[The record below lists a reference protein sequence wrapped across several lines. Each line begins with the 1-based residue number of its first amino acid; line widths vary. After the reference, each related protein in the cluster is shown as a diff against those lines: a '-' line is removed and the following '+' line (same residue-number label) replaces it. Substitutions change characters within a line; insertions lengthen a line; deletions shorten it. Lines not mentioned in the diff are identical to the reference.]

1 MLTFSFFYAII
12 KENIPK
18 YIAYLG
24 MKFYEEEIMQSKIKR
39 IFTVGTATVMLLSGM
54 TIFSTTGSA
63 AQNMTAEDITENMT
77 IGWNIGNSLDATGS
91 YNHETSW
98 GNPKVTKELI
108 DAVKAKGFNTIRIPT
123 TWYPEV
129 TTSTDENDNPVY
141 TIKEEWMNRV
151 KEVVDY
157 AYDQGMYVIL
167 NIHHEEWINRSD
179 FPTAYEEMS
188 ERLKQMWT
196 QIATYFKDYDQH
208 LIFEGMNEPR
218 QTGASYE
225 WQGNVECYEVVNK
238 LDADF
243 VETVRSIDSPYQNTR
258 LLMIP
263 SYAASAYASSYSSLK
278 VPDDDYV
285 AVSLHAY
292 APYDFAMGDGDHT
305 TFSNKNKSDLDT
317 LFSDIQYYFTDK
329 DIPVVMGEFSAS
341 NFNNTDAR
349 CDWATYYLTW
359 TKKLGIPCVLWDNN
373 AITNSTSASEAH
385 GYLERST
392 NTWYEAS
399 EPVVDAMMAV
409 MQDDSIV
416 WGSESHLPTWK
427 HADINSGDILYENA
441 DGLNL
446 DASDGNGGNCTPG
459 LDVTPKQL
467 GEDREIAIRYAGNTA
482 PILALCDDSWGN
494 WTEISAYDIDEENG
508 IAYYSHEAM
517 AKAWGDLSTAAH
529 LFARAGSDMTIYQ
542 VASIAAAELVTD
554 PDEPDLHPM
563 GDVNLDD
570 NVTVADA
577 VLLQKYLLGE
587 VTLTK
592 DAYSCADVNMDE
604 TVNGLDL
611 SHLRQICLESQAVR

>member
-1 MLTFSFFYAII
+1 
-12 KENIPK
+12 
-18 YIAYLG
+18 
-24 MKFYEEEIMQSKIKR
+24 MQFQFRKL
-39 IFTVGTATVMLLSGM
+39 FAAGTAAVTLLSGM
-54 TIFSTTGSA
+54 TFFQATASA
-63 AQNMTAEDITENMT
+63 EGIMTADDITENMT

-91 YNHETSW
+91 FNHETSW
-98 GNPKVTKELI
+98 GNPTVTKELI
-108 DAVKAKGFNTIRIPT
+108 DTVKAKGFNTIRIPT

-129 TTSTDENDNPVY
+129 TTSTDENGNPVY
-141 TIKEEWMNRV
+141 TIKEEWLNRV

-157 AYDQGMYVIL
+157 AYDQDMYVIL
-167 NIHHEEWINRSD
+167 NLHHEEWINRSD

-188 ERLKQMWT
+188 ERLKQMWV

-225 WQGNVECYEVVNK
+225 WQGNAECYEVVNK
-238 LDADF
+238 LDNDF

-263 SYAASAYASSYSSLK
+263 SYAASAYASSYSSLE

-292 APYDFAMGDGDHT
+292 TPYAFAMGDGDHT
-305 TFSNKNKSDLDT
+305 TFSSNYQSDLDT
-317 LFSDIQYYFTDK
+317 LFSDIRYYFTDK
-329 DIPVVMGEFSAS
+329 DIPVVLGEFSAS
-341 NFNNTDAR
+341 NFNNTAAR

-385 GYLERST
+385 GYVDRSN

-399 EPVVDAMMAV
+399 EPVVDAMMTV
-409 MQDDSIV
+409 INDSSIV

-427 HADINSGDILYENA
+427 HADINSGDNIYENA
-441 DGLNL
+441 SGLVL

-459 LDVTPKQL
+459 LNVTAEQL
-467 GEDREIAIRYAGNTA
+467 GEEREIAIRYTGNSA

-517 AKAWGDLSTAAH
+517 TKAWGDLSTAAH

-542 VASIAAAELVTD
+542 VVSIAAAELVTD
-554 PDEPDLHPM
+554 PDKPDKPDSYPI
-563 GDVNLDD
+563 G
-570 NVTVADA
+570 
-577 VLLQKYLLGE
+577 
-587 VTLTK
+587 
-592 DAYSCADVNMDE
+592 DVNMDE
-604 TVNGLDL
+604 KVTVADIVLLQQYLLGKATLTEEAYHCADVNTDKAVNGLDL
-611 SHLRQICLESQAVR
+611 SQLRQMCLKDETASQAAR

>member
-1 MLTFSFFYAII
+1 
-12 KENIPK
+12 
-18 YIAYLG
+18 
-24 MKFYEEEIMQSKIKR
+24 MQSKIKR

-63 AQNMTAEDITENMT
+63 AQNMTAEDITESMT

-129 TTSTDENDNPVY
+129 TTSTDENGNPVY

-225 WQGNVECYEVVNK
+225 WQGNAECYEVVNK

-243 VETVRSIDSPYQNTR
+243 VETVRSIDSPYQSTR

-292 APYDFAMGDGDHT
+292 TPYDFAMGDGDHT

-373 AITNSTSASEAH
+373 AITNSVSASEAH
-385 GYLERST
+385 GYLDRST

-399 EPVVDAMMAV
+399 EPVVDAMMTV

-467 GEDREIAIRYAGNTA
+467 GEDREIAIRYTGNAA

-554 PDEPDLHPM
+554 PDGPDEPDLHPM

-570 NVTVADA
+570 NVTVADV

-611 SHLRQICLESQAVR
+611 SRLRQICLESQAVPQAIR

>member
-1 MLTFSFFYAII
+1 
-12 KENIPK
+12 
-18 YIAYLG
+18 
-24 MKFYEEEIMQSKIKR
+24 MQFQFRKL
-39 IFTVGTATVMLLSGM
+39 FAAGTAAVMLLSGM
-54 TIFSTTGSA
+54 AFFPTTASA
-63 AQNMTAEDITENMT
+63 EGTMTADDITENMT
-77 IGWNIGNSLDATGS
+77 IGWNIGNSLDSTGYS
-91 YNHETSW
+91 GETSW
-98 GNPKVTKELI
+98 GNPRVTQELI
-108 DAVKAKGFNTIRIPT
+108 DTVKAKGFNTIRVPT
-123 TWYPEV
+123 TWYQNV
-129 TTSTDENDNPVY
+129 TTTTDENGKPVY
-141 TIKEEWMNRV
+141 TISEQWLQRV

-157 AYDQGMYVIL
+157 AYNQDMYVIL
-167 NIHHEEWINRSD
+167 NLHHEEWINRSD

-225 WQGNVECYEVVNK
+225 WQGNAECYDVVNK
-238 LDADF
+238 LDNDF

-263 SYAASAYASSYSSLK
+263 SYAASAYASSYSALD

-292 APYDFAMGDGDHT
+292 TPYAFAMGDGDHT
-305 TFSNKNKSDLDT
+305 TFSSNYQSDLDT
-317 LFSDIQYYFTDK
+317 LFSDIRYYFTDK
-329 DIPVVMGEFSAS
+329 DIPVVLGEFSAS
-341 NFNNTDAR
+341 NFNNTAAR

-373 AITNSTSASEAH
+373 AITNSSSASEAH
-385 GYLERST
+385 GYVDRSN

-399 EPVVDAMMAV
+399 EPVVDAMMTV
-409 MQDDSIV
+409 MQDNSIV

-427 HADINSGDILYENA
+427 HADINSGDIIYENA
-441 DGLNL
+441 DGLVL

-459 LDVTPKQL
+459 QNITAEQIS
-467 GEDREIAIRYAGNTA
+467 ESREIAIRYTGSAA

-494 WTEISAYDIDEENG
+494 WTEINAYDIDEEAG
-508 IAYYSHEAM
+508 IAYYSHEAI
-517 AKAWGDLSTAAH
+517 AKAWGGDLSTAVH
-529 LFARAGSDMTIYQ
+529 LFARAGVNMTIYQ
-542 VASIAAAELVTD
+542 IASIAAAELVTNPD
-554 PDEPDLHPM
+554 GPDEPDLHLL

-570 NVTVADA
+570 EVNVADV
-577 VLLQKYLLGE
+577 VLLQKYLLGDA
-587 VTLTK
+587 TLTK

-611 SHLRQICLESQAVR
+611 SRLRQMCLENA